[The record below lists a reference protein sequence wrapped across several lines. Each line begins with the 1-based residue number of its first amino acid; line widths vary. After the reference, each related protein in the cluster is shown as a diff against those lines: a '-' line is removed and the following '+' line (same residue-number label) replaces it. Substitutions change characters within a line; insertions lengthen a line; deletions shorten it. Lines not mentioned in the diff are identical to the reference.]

1 MEFLNYFSNVFSLAN
16 ILILILGTVGG
27 LLMGAAPGL
36 SPTMA
41 VALLIPFT
49 FHMTAEQ
56 GLIMLGAVYTS
67 TVAGGA
73 ISAILL
79 KIPGAP
85 ANIATVMDGYPMA
98 KNGRS
103 TEALHYCFISSFIG
117 GVIGILV
124 LIFFTP
130 VLADVALKFGPSH
143 MFWIAIF
150 GVTVIASLDSKS
162 IIKGLFSGAIG
173 LWLATIGY
181 DAVLGV
187 ERFVFNPIF
196 SGGINIIAALVGL
209 FAIPQV
215 LSMLEDK
222 QSQVDH
228 FHMEKIS
235 LFESFKYNISRI
247 KALTVGSITG
257 IIIGLIPGAGGQ
269 IAGLVSYDQI
279 KKTSSNKENFG
290 KGEPDGIIA
299 AESANNAM
307 VGPSLVPL
315 LTLGVPGSPTAAV
328 LIGGLLIHGMFP
340 GPSLFTIYAET
351 TWTFINSLLVAQ
363 LMMLIFGLYISGLAK
378 YVLKIPANYMAAAIT
393 ILAIFGTYSVQH
405 NFADV
410 IVMLFLGS
418 AMFFLSKFGFTAA
431 PIVLGIILGPIA
443 EINFN
448 QAKIIAGTQNG
459 LFDYLTSGPLNL
471 TIISLCIISV
481 LYGVYSDIKQKKKND

>member
-1 MEFLNYFSNVFSLAN
+1 
-16 ILILILGTVGG
+16 
-27 LLMGAAPGL
+27 
-36 SPTMA
+36 
-41 VALLIPFT
+41 
-49 FHMTAEQ
+49 
-56 GLIMLGAVYTS
+56 
-67 TVAGGA
+67 
-73 ISAILL
+73 
-79 KIPGAP
+79 
-85 ANIATVMDGYPMA
+85 
-98 KNGRS
+98 
-103 TEALHYCFISSFIG
+103 
-117 GVIGILV
+117 
-124 LIFFTP
+124 
-130 VLADVALKFGPSH
+130 

-181 DAVLGV
+181 DAILGV

-222 QSQVDH
+222 QSKVDH

>member
-1 MEFLNYFSNVFSLAN
+1 
-16 ILILILGTVGG
+16 
-27 LLMGAAPGL
+27 
-36 SPTMA
+36 
-41 VALLIPFT
+41 
-49 FHMTAEQ
+49 
-56 GLIMLGAVYTS
+56 
-67 TVAGGA
+67 
-73 ISAILL
+73 
-79 KIPGAP
+79 
-85 ANIATVMDGYPMA
+85 
-98 KNGRS
+98 
-103 TEALHYCFISSFIG
+103 
-117 GVIGILV
+117 
-124 LIFFTP
+124 
-130 VLADVALKFGPSH
+130 
-143 MFWIAIF
+143 
-150 GVTVIASLDSKS
+150 
-162 IIKGLFSGAIG
+162 
-173 LWLATIGY
+173 
-181 DAVLGV
+181 
-187 ERFVFNPIF
+187 
-196 SGGINIIAALVGL
+196 
-209 FAIPQV
+209 
-215 LSMLEDK
+215 MLEDK
-222 QSQVDH
+222 QSKVDH

-471 TIISLCIISV
+471 TIISLCILSV